1 MHMIF
6 GQLGNQNIYKYTLQ
20 KGNLK
25 VDILNYGGIV
35 HGIYYPDK
43 NGVIRSLALQKATLE
58 AYQTEGGY
66 VGALI
71 GRVGNRIEGGCFT
84 LNGKSYDL
92 PKNEGNNTLHGGK
105 ESFDRKIW
113 NVLSEQDDQLVLFY
127 ESADG
132 EEGFPGNL
140 KTKVTYT
147 IEEDGL
153 HIDYE
158 AVCDQDTIIN
168 LTSHAYFNLH
178 GIEETTDGLLLSID
192 AEKITPVDEELI
204 PHNTFA
210 SVEGSEFDF
219 RTPRSFVGENVP
231 PRGCFD
237 ENFVLNG
244 SGLRTVAT
252 LLSQKT
258 GIQMDVKTD
267 QPGMQI
273 YTGNPHGIALE
284 TQNFPNA
291 IHCDKYPSPILKKGE
306 IYKTTTI
313 YQFKK

>member
-1 MHMIF
+1 M
-6 GQLGNQNIYKYTLQ
+6 Q
-20 KGNLK
+20 
-25 VDILNYGGIV
+25 
-35 HGIYYPDK
+35 
-43 NGVIRSLALQKATLE
+43 
-58 AYQTEGGY
+58 
-66 VGALI
+66 
-71 GRVGNRIEGGCFT
+71 
-84 LNGKSYDL
+84 
-92 PKNEGNNTLHGGK
+92 
-105 ESFDRKIW
+105 
-113 NVLSEQDDQLVLFY
+113 
-127 ESADG
+127 
-132 EEGFPGNL
+132 
-140 KTKVTYT
+140 TKVTYT

-158 AVCDQDTIIN
+158 AVCDQDTIVN

-210 SVEGSEFDF
+210 LVEGSEFDF

-252 LLSQKT
+252 LLSPKT

-291 IHCDKYPSPILKKGE
+291 IHCDNYPSPILKKGE